1 MFDCTG
7 STLTSELLKKISENA
22 SGEGGEVGT
31 SQSSVTLDATFDS
44 KLLDANP
51 TSSSVKVNS
60 MDALALVDKHL
71 RIHCINLLNAAYYKA
86 FVQQTFKSL
95 QGGYP
100 VHQFDLQHA
109 IDHCDNEHVL
119 EINITDFLQGVC
131 GHLRGPST
139 TSADPVDREDARTP
153 TGDTEGGDGDEK
165 KRLTCVPFNKVDAR
179 IKKCSK
185 LFDNHE
191 GIKKKFSDLLQV

>member
-7 STLTSELLKKISENA
+7 STLTNELLKKTSENA
-22 SGEGGEVGT
+22 SGEGGQVGT

-60 MDALALVDKHL
+60 MHALALVDKHL

-131 GHLRGPST
+131 GHLRGPCT
-139 TSADPVDREDARTP
+139 TSSADPGMTNN
-153 TGDTEGGDGDEK
+153 
-165 KRLTCVPFNKVDAR
+165 LTNF
-179 IKKCSK
+179 
-185 LFDNHE
+185 LFTFLMTRNH
-191 GIKKKFSDLLQV
+191 FL

>member
-1 MFDCTG
+1 MTRP
-7 STLTSELLKKISENA
+7 A
-22 SGEGGEVGT
+22 
-31 SQSSVTLDATFDS
+31 
-44 KLLDANP
+44 
-51 TSSSVKVNS
+51 
-60 MDALALVDKHL
+60 
-71 RIHCINLLNAAYYKA
+71 
-86 FVQQTFKSL
+86 
-95 QGGYP
+95 

-191 GIKKKFSDLLQV
+191 GIKKKFSDLLQVSGFKLNFFSYLLSVKKIIDLSRGQINDSSSDGKLLHASCSSWLLP